1 MKKGGNMS
9 HQKTHKLLQVILIVF
24 TFIFSSCG
32 VSQSTGFQS
41 NGKITGPDYRMC
53 ACCGGY
59 YIVIDTTTYEFD
71 SLPNDANFSLKNATY
86 PIYVKLDWKQ
96 DPSACGNYIDITK
109 IEKIK

>member
-1 MKKGGNMS
+1 MYHS
-9 HQKTHKLLQVILIVF
+9 KTHKLLLVTFIAI
-24 TFIFSSCG
+24 TFIFGSCE

-41 NGKITGPDYRMC
+41 SGKITGPDYRMC

-71 SLPNDANFSLKNATY
+71 TLPQNANFSLKNATY

-96 DPSACGNYIDITK
+96 DPSACGNYIDIVK
-109 IEKIK
+109 IEKVK